1 MIIGVSLPL
10 LPFMFIGNLLW
21 GANYTPMAF
30 FTVFNTFLSGIVLCA
45 LGMVSLYIGH
55 IHTEVVQRPLYIIR
69 ERSGRW
75 E

>member
-1 MIIGVSLPL
+1 
-10 LPFMFIGNLLW
+10 
-21 GANYTPMAF
+21 MAF
-30 FTVFNTFLSGIVLCA
+30 FTVFNTFLIGIVLCG

-69 ERSGRW
+69 ERAGRW